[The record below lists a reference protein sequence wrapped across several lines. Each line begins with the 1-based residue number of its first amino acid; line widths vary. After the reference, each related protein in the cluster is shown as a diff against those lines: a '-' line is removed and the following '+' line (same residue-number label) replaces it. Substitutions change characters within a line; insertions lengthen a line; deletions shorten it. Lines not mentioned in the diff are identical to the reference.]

1 MDKINLYNIHMK
13 VVLISGDRDW
23 YNVKLI
29 REWLKKLKSEGFDT
43 IIEGEARGADII
55 SRMSGEDLGFK
66 ILDRDSKTKGFPA
79 EWNKYHRAA
88 GPIRNSEML
97 KVGKPELVVAFHNS
111 IETSKGTKNMINQ
124 AVKAKIKTIL
134 VSDGKSEIIEKIF
147 KD

>member
-1 MDKINLYNIHMK
+1 MK

-79 EWNKYHRAA
+79 EWNKFHRAA

-97 KVGKPELVVAFHNS
+97 KIGKPELVVAFHNS

-124 AVKAKIKTIL
+124 AVKAKIKIIL